1 MKLPHLQ
8 KPEIRAAVA
17 AFVAACVASACATRP
32 PASPAPDARQSVVLI
47 SLDGFRWD
55 YINRPEAKNLR
66 ALAAH
71 GVRAERLVP
80 SFPSLTFPNHYTI
93 VTGLYPEHHGIVSNA
108 MVDPAL
114 GRFGIGD
121 NPAVRDA
128 RWWGGEPIWV
138 TAELQHERAAPV
150 SWPGAEAPIG
160 GIRPTWWEQFNPKLT
175 RADRVRRVLSLF
187 ALPADSAPRFVTQ
200 YFADVD
206 HEGHFFGPDAPQT
219 DTAIA
224 QLDSAVGAIVD
235 GIAKLGLSN
244 RVNIIVLAD
253 HGMAALSKSRLII
266 LDDYVSLD
274 SLEIIEG
281 GPVEEIVP
289 KPGHERYV
297 YEHLHGA
304 NPHLA
309 VYHKGELP
317 ARLHYNDNPRITPIV
332 AIADEGWI
340 TTTQSRVRANTGAMG
355 GNHGYDNQLLSMGA
369 LFVASGPA
377 FKSGVVVPPFQNI
390 HVYDLI
396 AHLLGLRPA
405 PNDGSLDSTRVMLRE
420 QPRTRAASS
429 P

>member
-1 MKLPHLQ
+1 MRRPHLRRLSA
-8 KPEIRAAVA
+8 RAYIA
-17 AFVAACVASACATRP
+17 AIALLAAGCATRH
-32 PASPAPDARQSVVLI
+32 PAAPAPDARQSVVLI

-66 ALAAH
+66 ARAAH

-93 VTGLYPEHHGIVSNA
+93 VTGLYPEHHGIISNS
-108 MVDPAL
+108 MLDPVL
-114 GRFGIGD
+114 GKFANGD

-138 TAELQHERAAPV
+138 TAELQHERAAPFA
-150 SWPGAEAPIG
+150 WPGAEAPIG
-160 GIRPTWWEQFNPKLT
+160 GIRPTWWEKYDAKAS
-175 RADRVRRVLSLF
+175 RADRVRKVLSLL
-187 ALPADSAPRFVTQ
+187 ALPADSAPRFITE
-200 YFADVD
+200 YFSEVD
-206 HEGHFFGPDAPQT
+206 HQGHEAGPDSPQL
-219 DTAIA
+219 DTAIT

-235 GIAKLGLSN
+235 GIAKLGLAN
-244 RVNIIVLAD
+244 RVNLIVLAD
-253 HGMAALSKSRLII
+253 HGMAAMSTSRFIV
-266 LDDYVSLD
+266 LDEYVSLD
-274 SLEIIEG
+274 SLDIIEG

-304 NPHLA
+304 NLHLA
-309 VYHKGELP
+309 VYRKGEVP
-317 ARLHYNDNPRITPIV
+317 ARFHYNDNPRITPIV
-332 AIADEGWI
+332 AIADEGWA
-340 TTTQSRVRANTGAMG
+340 TTTRSRLLAKLGPFG

-377 FKSGVVVPPFQNI
+377 FRSGAVVPPFQNI

-405 PNDGSLDSTRVMLRE
+405 PNDGSPDSTRVLLK
-420 QPRTRAASS
+420 TRAASS

>member
-1 MKLPHLQ
+1 MRRPSALFAL
-8 KPEIRAAVA
+8 IFV
-17 AFVAACVASACATRP
+17 VAACTTRHVAAP
-32 PASPAPDARQSVVLI
+32 VPAADVRQSVVLI

-55 YINRPEAKNLR
+55 YINRPEASNLR

-93 VTGLYPEHHGIVSNA
+93 ATGLYPEHHGIVSNA
-108 MVDPAL
+108 MVDPVL

-128 RWWGGEPIWV
+128 RWWGGQPIWV
-138 TAELQHERAAPV
+138 TAELQHERAAPI

-160 GIRPTWWEQFNPKLT
+160 GIRPTWWEKFDPKLS
-175 RADRVRRVLSLF
+175 RADRVRKVLALL
-187 ALPADSAPRFVTQ
+187 ALPADSAPRLVTQ
-200 YFADVD
+200 YFAEVD
-206 HEGHFFGPDAPQT
+206 HEGHFSGPDAPQT

-235 GIAKLGLSN
+235 GIAKMGLSG

-253 HGMAALSKSRLII
+253 HGMAALSKSRLIV

-274 SLEIIEG
+274 SLDIIEG
-281 GPVEEIVP
+281 GPVEEIAP

-297 YEHLHGA
+297 YDRLHGA

-309 VYHKGELP
+309 VYRKGELP
-317 ARLHYNDNPRITPIV
+317 ARFHYNDNSRIPPII

-340 TTTQSRVRANTGAMG
+340 TTTQSRVRANAGPMG

-377 FKSGVVVPPFQNI
+377 FKSGVIVPPFQNI

-405 PNDGSLDSTRVMLRE
+405 PNDGSLDSTRAMLK
-420 QPRTRAASS
+420 TRAASS

>member
-1 MKLPHLQ
+1 M
-8 KPEIRAAVA
+8 IRPRLRSRSAVA
-17 AFVAACVASACATRP
+17 ALAALACVSAATACAARH
-32 PASPAPDARQSVVLI
+32 PAGPAEDARQSVVLI

-108 MVDPAL
+108 MVDPVL
-114 GRFGIGD
+114 GRFASGD

-138 TAELQHERAAPV
+138 TAERQHERAAPYA
-150 SWPGAEAPIG
+150 WPGAEAPIG
-160 GIRPTWWEQFNPKLT
+160 GVRPTWWEKYDVNAS
-175 RADRVRRVLSLF
+175 RADRVRKVLSLL
-187 ALPADSAPRFVTQ
+187 ALPADSAPRFITE
-200 YFADVD
+200 YFSEVD
-206 HEGHFFGPDAPQT
+206 HQGHVAGPDSPQL

-235 GIAKLGLSN
+235 GITRLGLWN
-244 RVNIIVLAD
+244 RVDLIVLAD
-253 HGMAALSKSRLII
+253 HGMAAMSMSRFIV

-297 YEHLHGA
+297 YDHLHGA

-309 VYHKGELP
+309 VYRKGELP
-317 ARLHYNDNPRITPIV
+317 ARFHYNDNPRITPIV
-332 AIADEGWI
+332 AIADEGWA
-340 TTTQSRVRANTGAMG
+340 TTTRSRLLAKVGPFG

-405 PNDGSLDSTRVMLRE
+405 PNDGSLDSTRVLLK
-420 QPRTRAASS
+420 TRAASS